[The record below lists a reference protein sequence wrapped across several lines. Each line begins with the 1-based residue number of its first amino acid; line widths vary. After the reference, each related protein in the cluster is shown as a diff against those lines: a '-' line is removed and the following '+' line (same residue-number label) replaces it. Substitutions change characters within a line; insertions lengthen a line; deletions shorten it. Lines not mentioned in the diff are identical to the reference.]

1 MGWLT
6 IALFFLRFWRT
17 TRDRLFLFF
26 AAAFLVLM
34 SERLIRELLEIR
46 TEWAP
51 LVYSLRLVAFA
62 LILIAVADK
71 NSSYWQATT
80 QMTPDMA
87 LFFLKTGQPDKL
99 SATPEGKASP
109 PDPATVIEPDVGVLF
124 RHMRGD
130 RGRGRHDWPPAKRLP
145 YHVAHLSG
153 RSIR

>member
-6 IALFFLRFWRT
+6 IALFFLRFWRS

-71 NSSYWQATT
+71 NRRQ
-80 QMTPDMA
+80 
-87 LFFLKTGQPDKL
+87 
-99 SATPEGKASP
+99 
-109 PDPATVIEPDVGVLF
+109 
-124 RHMRGD
+124 
-130 RGRGRHDWPPAKRLP
+130 
-145 YHVAHLSG
+145 
-153 RSIR
+153 